1 MSAKDIA
8 LLFCYV
14 PQAMSSPASA
24 PNPPVPRRFRILA
37 GVFLVVVAAAVV
49 QWIRRPPLLPIPL
62 PRDAASLDSQVKAH
76 LDAVVEGVRQEPRSA
91 TRRATLAI
99 AYAANGLWNEARQA
113 FLDTARLD
121 PDEPLARMYAAV
133 ALEELA
139 DLPAALREFQ
149 ALTIQDPG
157 FAPGWYRVG
166 ECALRTGDLGL
177 AETAFT
183 RLTTLAPDEWR
194 GPAGLG
200 EVRIRQG
207 RAPEAVPLLE
217 KSLELDAAAKPAR
230 FLLGQAYRSV
240 GRTNEARVALAAG
253 SASVRHPMADEWS
266 ELAPLHMKSIPDQ
279 LVQAEELC
287 SAGRPDVAVPLL
299 AEALRF
305 HPDHPGLSHQQ
316 AMALNQMGQ
325 PDKALPMLDRLI
337 AKDPKA
343 VAPWITRSYTQ
354 VLLGRHEQGLSD
366 ARSALALATNSSHAH
381 IAAANAW
388 LAMDKDAEAIAAVR
402 EAKRCDPRNPE
413 IALEL
418 GNILWRNLN
427 DTNGAL
433 AQFEHAIEIDPSQP
447 RALAML
453 GFLSLEAGNTNRART
468 AVDQLGRLAPQSAE
482 YRELRAALQKR

>member
-1 MSAKDIA
+1 M
-8 LLFCYV
+8 
-14 PQAMSSPASA
+14 PSPASTPGA
-24 PNPPVPRRFRILA
+24 SPQVPRRLRILA
-37 GVFLVVVAAAVV
+37 GVFLVVAAAAVV
-49 QWIRRPPLLPIPL
+49 QWIRRPPLLPIPSPQNAAAL
-62 PRDAASLDSQVKAH
+62 DPQVRDH
-76 LDAVVEGVRQEPRSA
+76 LEAVIEGVRQSPRSA
-91 TRRATLAI
+91 TRRATLGI

-121 PDEPLARMYAAV
+121 PEEPLARMYAAV

-139 DLPAALREFQ
+139 DLPGALREFQ
-149 ALTIQDPG
+149 ALTAQDPG

-183 RLTTLAPDEWR
+183 RLSTLAPDEWR

-217 KSLELDAAAKPAR
+217 KSLELDASAKPAR

-240 GRTNEARVALAAG
+240 GRTNEARIALAAG
-253 SASVRHPMADEWS
+253 SASVRHPMSDDWS
-266 ELAPLHMKSIPDQ
+266 ELAPHHMKSIPDQ

-287 SAGRPDVAVPLL
+287 SAGRPDVAVALL
-299 AEALRF
+299 GEALKF
-305 HPDHPGLSHQQ
+305 HPDHPGLSHQK
-316 AMALNQMGQ
+316 AMALNQAGQ
-325 PDKALPMLDRLI
+325 ADKALPVLDTLI

-354 VLLGRHEQGLSD
+354 VLMGRHEQGLSD

-381 IAAANAW
+381 IAAANAL
-388 LAMDKDAEAIAAVR
+388 LAVDRDADAIAAVR
-402 EAKRCDPRNPE
+402 EAMRCDPRNPE
-413 IALEL
+413 IPLEL

-433 AQFEHAIEIDPSQP
+433 AQFEHALEIDPSQP
-447 RALAML
+447 QALAML
-453 GFLSLEAGNTNRART
+453 GFLFLESGNTNRARA
-468 AVDQLGRLAPQSAE
+468 AVEQLGRLAPQSAE
-482 YRELRAALQKR
+482 YRELRAALPQR

>member
-1 MSAKDIA
+1 M
-8 LLFCYV
+8 
-14 PQAMSSPASA
+14 PSPASVPGA
-24 PNPPVPRRFRILA
+24 SPQVPRRLRILA
-37 GVFLVVVAAAVV
+37 GVFLVVAAAAVV
-49 QWIRRPPLLPIPL
+49 QWIRRPPLLPIPSPQNAAAL
-62 PRDAASLDSQVKAH
+62 DPQVRDH
-76 LDAVVEGVRQEPRSA
+76 LEAVIEGVRQSPRSA

-121 PDEPLARMYAAV
+121 PEEPLARMYAAV

-139 DLPAALREFQ
+139 DLPGALREFQ
-149 ALTIQDPG
+149 ALATQDPG

-183 RLTTLAPDEWR
+183 RLSTLAPDEWR

-217 KSLELDAAAKPAR
+217 KSLELDASAKPAR

-240 GRTNEARVALAAG
+240 GRTNEARIALAAG
-253 SASVRHPMADEWS
+253 SASVRHPMSDDWS
-266 ELAPLHMKSIPDQ
+266 ELAPHHMKSIPDQ

-287 SAGRPDVAVPLL
+287 SAGRPDVAVALL
-299 AEALRF
+299 AEALKF

-316 AMALNQMGQ
+316 AMALNQAGQ
-325 PDKALPMLDRLI
+325 ADKALPVLDRLI
-337 AKDPKA
+337 AKDPKSI
-343 VAPWITRSYTQ
+343 APWITRSYTQ
-354 VLLGRHEQGLSD
+354 VLLGRHEQGLAD

-381 IAAANAW
+381 IAAANAL
-388 LAMDKDAEAIAAVR
+388 LAVDRDADAIAAVR
-402 EAKRCDPRNPE
+402 EAMRCDPRNPE
-413 IALEL
+413 IPLEL

-433 AQFEHAIEIDPSQP
+433 AQFEHALEIDPSQP
-447 RALAML
+447 QAMAMI
-453 GFLSLEAGNTNRART
+453 GFLSLESGNTNRARV
-468 AVDQLGRLAPQSAE
+468 AVEQLGRLAPQSAE
-482 YRELRAALQKR
+482 YRELRAALPQR